1 MMVPSQ
7 PPPISSPLA
16 PPRDDPTASPVRFG
30 SCKCTPKASV
40 AVKIRHA
47 RRKPSLTA
55 SGKHSYRFTN
65 KGMELVADKGP
76 LVSRTIPAYVVIE
89 EYRAAARRK
98 GQNSSPLRPIN

>member
-1 MMVPSQ
+1 M
-7 PPPISSPLA
+7 A
-16 PPRDDPTASPVRFG
+16 PPRDDPTSASPAHFG

-40 AVKIRHA
+40 TVKIRHA

-55 SGKHSYRFTN
+55 SSKHSYRFTN

-76 LVSRTIPAYVVIE
+76 LVSRTIPAYVIIQ

-98 GQNSSPLRPIN
+98 EQNSSPLRPN